1 MRKPMMRK
9 WIINRENHQN
19 QKLVFEKFNKINTLT
34 RLKERKH
41 TLLMPGATREHQDR
55 FYTHWKDNKGILWT
69 NIMPINSTT

>member
-1 MRKPMMRK
+1 MMRK

-55 FYTHWKDNKGILWT
+55 FYTH
-69 NIMPINSTT
+69 